1 MKIDVKIVKDP
12 DAYFVLM
19 KDESLYLET
28 DELISE
34 ALGITLETYHERL
47 LTKVIDKINYGLNEN
62 RLCFETDE
70 NGMETIAIK
79 YREEFSI
86 ELETLNSAQ
95 SE

>member
-34 ALGITLETYHERL
+34 TFGITLETYHERL

-70 NGMETIAIK
+70 NGMEIIAIK